1 MKTKENNEIRNLVNR
16 VRFLMAEADEH
27 DSGHEDGDGVPYTD
41 QDELFSSI
49 KDTAKAQFGA
59 DFSKIENPMIYYPQ
73 DGGDVTLSG
82 NLPTLSD
89 ATFMYK
95 YKNDSGGC
103 YIWVNELKLNEDTLN
118 TLNVMFGVYKN
129 WKDELARAEDIKPMS
144 LKNQTQDEN
153 VNPNMVPGDDF

>member
-1 MKTKENNEIRNLVNR
+1 MKTKENNEIRDMVNH
-16 VRFLMAEADEH
+16 VRKLINESQNYMGSTEET
-27 DSGHEDGDGVPYTD
+27 DGVPYTD

-49 KDTAKAQFGA
+49 KDTAKTQFGA
-59 DFSKIENPMIYYPQ
+59 DFSKADNPMIYYPQ
-73 DGGDVTLSG
+73 EGDVTLSG

-144 LKNQTQDEN
+144 LKNQAQDEN